1 MYLQYLRHFATLS
14 HYSFSGKFFSW
25 WTAATNGLDPTK
37 ITLLA
42 TTMLLEKKIDLEEE
56 KIFQFHRLLKIK
68 TKMAFTFSR
77 DVGALQHVMLHLI
90 VHLSV
95 QVVCTTIVEV

>member
-14 HYSFSGKFFSW
+14 HFSKKKINFKLFSGKFFSW

-42 TTMLLEKKIDLEEE
+42 TTMLLEKKIDLEEKE

-77 DVGALQHVMLHLI
+77 DVGALQHVLFAFDL
-90 VHLSV
+90 
-95 QVVCTTIVEV
+95 